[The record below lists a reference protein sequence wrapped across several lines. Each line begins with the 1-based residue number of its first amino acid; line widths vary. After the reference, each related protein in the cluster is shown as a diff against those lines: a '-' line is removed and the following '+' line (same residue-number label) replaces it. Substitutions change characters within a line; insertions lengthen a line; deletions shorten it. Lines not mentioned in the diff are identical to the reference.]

1 LGWREWFLPMRQRF
15 LIDYVVL
22 LSRNEAMGFLRQPVR
37 LALLLCI
44 SARVG
49 AYANSVS
56 LNPVADTTITQ
67 KSSVPNTDLSVG
79 TNGKSQSSRSLLKF
93 DIAGSIPSN
102 ANITSV
108 TLTVLVTQ
116 APPPANA
123 VNSIFDLRAALVSWD
138 EVNATWN
145 NRLASTAW
153 SAPGGATGVDFS
165 SKISQTNLF
174 DDSQTPHT
182 FVSSS
187 NLVADVQ
194 NWLQNPGTNFGW
206 VIIGESQ
213 GTLYTERTV
222 SSREGTSPPILL
234 VQFTLPAAPP
244 AIMQLPL
251 TNGIFRFSFNA
262 DSNRTY
268 AVRYTGNLSGT
279 NWNMLTNFSA
289 APTPTNFIV
298 SDPLTA
304 SNRFYRVQTP

>member
-1 LGWREWFLPMRQRF
+1 MKIRQR
-15 LIDYVVL
+15 IIDDYVVPFR
-22 LSRNEAMGFLRQPVR
+22 RNEVMSFFRQ
-37 LALLLCI
+37 LARFVLLICF
-44 SARVG
+44 SANTG
-49 AYANSVS
+49 IYANSVS
-56 LNPVADTTITQ
+56 LNPVTDTTITQ
-67 KSSVPNTDLSVG
+67 KSSVLNTDLSVG
-79 TNGKSQSSRSLLKF
+79 TNGKSQSSRALLKF
-93 DIAGSIPSN
+93 DIAGNIPSN
-102 ANITSV
+102 AVITSS

-116 APPPANA
+116 APPPAIA
-123 VNSIFDLRAALVSWD
+123 VNSVFELRAVLLSWS
-138 EVNATWN
+138 EANASWN

-153 SAPGGATGVDFS
+153 SAPGGTTGVDFS

-206 VIIGESQ
+206 VIISESQ
-213 GTLYTERTV
+213 GTLYTERTM
-222 SSREGTSPPILL
+222 SSREGSSPPTLL

-251 TNGIFRFSFNA
+251 TNGVFRFSFNA

-268 AVRYTGNLSGT
+268 AAQYIGNLAGT
-279 NWNMLTNFSA
+279 NWNTLTNFNA
-289 APTPTNFIV
+289 APTPTNFTV
-298 SDPLTA
+298 RDPLTA